1 MRPLTLA
8 ALISC
13 AEPPPIDSAP
23 IEDTSSAEVEEIDP
37 ASCAPWVQR
46 EAMACPEDGEVMLT
60 SLPGA
65 GIIELYE
72 LDADGYGTEIVPIR
86 RYLDPGEQAPRVEIA
101 WTCTPGAWVHYTIL
115 HCATTTR

>member
-1 MRPLTLA
+1 MPPPTLA
-8 ALISC
+8 TLITC
-13 AEPPPIDSAP
+13 ADPPPIDSAP
-23 IEDTSSAEVEEIDP
+23 IADTDAPAVEEVDP

-46 EAMACPEDGEVMLT
+46 EAMPCPDDGEVMLT

-65 GIIELYE
+65 GIIEIVE
-72 LDADGYGTEIVPIR
+72 LDTDGYATPLDPVR

-101 WTCTPGAWVHYTIL
+101 WTCTPGAWVHYVII